1 MTHSHTLPLQNH
13 KTLSTAEEF
22 PIEDFISEID
32 PSDVVTAMDSS
43 SKPQAQ
49 SKSKH
54 AFPFGVQ
61 ISTPRTYCVF

>member
-1 MTHSHTLPLQNH
+1 MTQSQTLPLQNH
-13 KTLSTAEEF
+13 ERLITAEEF
-22 PIEDFISEID
+22 PVDDFVSEID
-32 PSDVVTAMDSS
+32 PSDIVTAMESS

-54 AFPFGVQ
+54 AFPFHAQ

>member
-1 MTHSHTLPLQNH
+1 MENLHALNIDNNNS
-13 KTLSTAEEF
+13 LSTGEEF

>member
-1 MTHSHTLPLQNH
+1 MDNSQTQDIQNQGVI
-13 KTLSTAEEF
+13 STAEEF
-22 PIEDFISEID
+22 PVNDFVCEID

-54 AFPFGVQ
+54 AFPFGAQ